1 MLNHLIEISSTFTIA
16 FVNQFGLWGIF
27 MGMLLEGACLPIPSE
42 IVMPIGGFFVEKAMF
57 PLWQVVG
64 VGVLG
69 NLIGSII
76 IYWIGLRVA
85 RSILVKYGKYF
96 LLSQKHI
103 EKSEA
108 WFAKNGEWASF
119 FGRNLPFVR
128 SIISLPAGIS
138 EMKFTKFCLYT
149 GLGCIPWNL
158 ALAYLGYALG
168 ANWKAVETYV
178 RPISYGV
185 AVILFFAALYLI
197 YNLIRS
203 KDKKQGMI

>member
-1 MLNHLIEISSTFTIA
+1 MLNHLIEMMSTVTTA
-16 FVNQFGLWGIF
+16 LVNQFGLWGIF
-27 MGMLLEGACLPIPSE
+27 IGMILEGACLPIPSE
-42 IVMPIGGFFVEKAMF
+42 VVMPIGGFFVDKGMF
-57 PLWQVVG
+57 SLWQVVC

-103 EKSEA
+103 VKSEA
-108 WFAKNGEWASF
+108 WFAKNGEWATF

-138 EMKFTKFCLYT
+138 EMKFSKFCLYT

-158 ALAYLGYALG
+158 ALAYLGDSLG
-168 ANWKAVETYV
+168 ANWKAVEAYV
-178 RPISYGV
+178 HPISYGV
-185 AVILFFAALYLI
+185 AVTLVFAALYFI
-197 YNLIRS
+197 FNLLRS
-203 KDKKQGMI
+203 KDKKQSMI